1 MATTYQEER
10 SGEHASQDVPVGEE
24 MPATAPL
31 STNPSCLAGVSV
43 IDGAHDICKTYDQ
56 ASEPEPVS
64 SEAIDL
70 VHPENDLPAMEED
83 SMRTPRLKQTSLA
96 MESLTSKLLIPLQ
109 NQDHPLYPENGNEDM
124 TSPRHP
130 EYFNRKAQQDSGDA
144 DISRTPSSSNV
155 SSVGLGGS
163 TNSQLDTTSTPVS
176 PDSRA
181 STWKEYKSSFK
192 PESNRPVSVPN
203 FQSKPL
209 SRRRDGPDYPNYP
222 DQSFRAL
229 QNQHYPPPYRP
240 GEPHHLRTR
249 SSQPSQNLS
258 FSSSD
263 ELSGRGYPPVPSG
276 AKTVGNTPA
285 QSPGLFTPTL
295 TKKHWT
301 GEADDTRSGTPM
313 LHPAHLQAPKE

>member
-1 MATTYQEER
+1 MATTDQEER
-10 SGEHASQDVPVGEE
+10 IGEYESQGVPVGVT
-24 MPATAPL
+24 MPVTAPL
-31 STNPSCLAGVSV
+31 STNPSCLAGVGV
-43 IDGAHDICKTYDQ
+43 DDGAHDTCKIYDQ
-56 ASEPEPVS
+56 AFEPVS

-83 SMRTPRLKQTSLA
+83 SMRTPKLKQTPLA
-96 MESLTSKLLIPLQ
+96 MDSLTSKLLIPLQ
-109 NQDHPLYPENGNEDM
+109 NQFHALYPGNGNEDI
-124 TSPRHP
+124 TSSRHP
-130 EYFNRKAQQDSGDA
+130 EYFTRKAQQDLGDA

-155 SSVGLGGS
+155 SSAGLGGS
-163 TNSQLDTTSTPVS
+163 TTSQLDTTSTPVS

-181 STWKEYKSSFK
+181 STWKEYTSSFK

-229 QNQHYPPPYRP
+229 QNQHYPPPYQP

-263 ELSGRGYPPVPSG
+263 EISGCGYPPVPSG

-301 GEADDTRSGTPM
+301 GDADESRSSTPM